1 MNAHSNSSTILA
13 LALHPTVLANAA
25 ATAFDAL
32 VALLA
37 VDTQTA
43 AAAIFAQVLLSEV
56 LAQCSC
62 PAVFASGSVT
72 IVRAKFSAV
81 YGFRRRNKA
90 AERVLTG
97 AASILAPPAA
107 PGSPASAPFWLL
119 VVAAQEAHELAFCH
133 DSRQRLLVQPLCPR
147 VLVVSVLP
155 RSLRFAAG
163 LRAQTAQDAF
173 GAEEVTAGEQVERAG
188 AAVADIPHEAL
199 VVVKYLGAAGRRVA
213 AFRTGRRMGSNAA
226 ASWGLAWGTGG
237 SR

>member
-1 MNAHSNSSTILA
+1 MNAHSNSTTILA
-13 LALHPTVLANAA
+13 LAFHPTVLANAA

-32 VALLA
+32 VALL
-37 VDTQTA
+37 VMDTQPA

-90 AERVLTG
+90 AERVLAG

-107 PGSPASAPFWLL
+107 GSPASAPFWLL

-133 DSRQRLLVQPLCPR
+133 DSRQRLLGQPLCPR

-199 VVVKYLGAAGRRVA
+199 VVVKYLGAAGRRIA